1 MTAIPVLASCD
12 RAWLYSCRPIPL
24 YDKSRMGR
32 RTLVHSSLTNMARL
46 PYGSIPN
53 EASSARGP
61 TREPALVGAVVP
73 RGAQPNSTLLNM
85 GVLASE
91 EQCRACLEKIIDC
104 AADTLEDLYS
114 MGGMIGEGRFSKVY
128 AGVSERAVETASP
141 REPWRGRG

>member
-1 MTAIPVLASCD
+1 MGPYQTRQVRQED
-12 RAWLYSCRPIPL
+12 RHA
-24 YDKSRMGR
+24 
-32 RTLVHSSLTNMARL
+32 NQRL
-46 PYGSIPN
+46 
-53 EASSARGP
+53 SAQWCQ
-61 TREPALVGAVVP
+61 
-73 RGAQPNSTLLNM
+73 GAQPNSTLLNM